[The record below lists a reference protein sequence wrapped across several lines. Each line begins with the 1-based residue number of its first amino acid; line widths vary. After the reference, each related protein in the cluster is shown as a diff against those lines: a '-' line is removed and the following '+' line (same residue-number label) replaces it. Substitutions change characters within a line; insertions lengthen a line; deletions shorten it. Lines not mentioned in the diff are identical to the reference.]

1 MENIRDRIIAV
12 LCERLQGEPDVQA
25 VWLEGADALNCVDE
39 YSDIDLC
46 CSVEG
51 ELLLKI
57 GALAQSTLERLGT
70 VDLVNR
76 LDSPDF
82 QRHTVFH
89 LAGTSPFL
97 LVDFVAYRA
106 GHGSQFTIGDEIE
119 KPLVVFD
126 RGGMIQYLS
135 QEEAI
140 ARQDRSGRLQDLR
153 KTVAQYSRLEKYLK
167 RGNLMEAFGYYHKW
181 LVQPLIEVLRMKYT
195 PLHPDYY
202 IVHISRHMPK
212 DVLAQLEDLM
222 KFDSIAELEQ
232 KSRAALQ
239 LFEVTAGELAV
250 Q

>member
-1 MENIRDRIIAV
+1 MENIRNRIIAV

-39 YSDIDLC
+39 YSD
-46 CSVEG
+46 
-51 ELLLKI
+51 
-57 GALAQSTLERLGT
+57 
-70 VDLVNR
+70 
-76 LDSPDF
+76 
-82 QRHTVFH
+82 
-89 LAGTSPFL
+89 
-97 LVDFVAYRA
+97 
-106 GHGSQFTIGDEIE
+106 
-119 KPLVVFD
+119 
-126 RGGMIQYLS
+126 
-135 QEEAI
+135 
-140 ARQDRSGRLQDLR
+140 
-153 KTVAQYSRLEKYLK
+153 LEKYLK

-222 KFDSIAELEQ
+222 KFDSISELEQ